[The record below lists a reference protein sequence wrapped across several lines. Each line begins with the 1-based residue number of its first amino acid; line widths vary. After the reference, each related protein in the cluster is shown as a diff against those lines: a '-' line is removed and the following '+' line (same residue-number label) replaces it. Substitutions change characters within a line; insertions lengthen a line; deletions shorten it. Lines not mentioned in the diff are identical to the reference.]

1 MVGSPK
7 VGGLPASVLV
17 LFALLLPV
25 SGVVLPA
32 VVGLPAAAVAAQ
44 SERGTLGLGGSPGL
58 PADAILPFRAG
69 VSDEVLFD
77 AMVQNL
83 GDRRAWLRIES
94 DGPVGVEVAL
104 ADAFVPAFEPG
115 EQRRV
120 ALVVRV
126 GPNLPVGDHAVRFS
140 LIPSATSGPTA
151 GGATYAPGLGGR
163 FVVRVGGAEARV
175 RVVSRD
181 LLEDAVMPGGKLAL
195 YALAPGSPPVLLERT
210 GADAL
215 ERTVVPG
222 VFRASFER
230 PALDP
235 AAPPVRTAV
244 EFLLQDGADET
255 VILGVVG
262 ISVFTL
268 DVDTAPDGRGGV
280 EHADVRIA
288 LRNRLEAVRRPL
300 TLELEVRRDG
310 DLVEV
315 LELSTL
321 LELPSGVTTT
331 SSRYR
336 PAGGFVPGEWAF
348 DVRLA
353 SGWIAVGP
361 DAPASFVV
369 ASRAVEGWVDG
380 WLRLVLPLAVLCVA
394 LVTFWWARNRA
405 EHSARQ
411 RAAPTS

>member
-1 MVGSPK
+1 
-7 VGGLPASVLV
+7 
-17 LFALLLPV
+17 
-25 SGVVLPA
+25 
-32 VVGLPAAAVAAQ
+32 
-44 SERGTLGLGGSPGL
+44 
-58 PADAILPFRAG
+58 
-69 VSDEVLFD
+69 
-77 AMVQNL
+77 
-83 GDRRAWLRIES
+83 
-94 DGPVGVEVAL
+94 
-104 ADAFVPAFEPG
+104 
-115 EQRRV
+115 
-120 ALVVRV
+120 
-126 GPNLPVGDHAVRFS
+126 
-140 LIPSATSGPTA
+140 
-151 GGATYAPGLGGR
+151 
-163 FVVRVGGAEARV
+163 VVRVGGAEARV
-175 RVVSRD
+175 RLVSRD

-195 YALAPGSPPVLLERT
+195 YALTPGSPPVLLERT

-222 VFRASFER
+222 LFRASFER

-255 VILGVVG
+255 VTLGVVG

-268 DVDTAPDGRGGV
+268 DVDAALDGRGGV
-280 EHADVRIA
+280 EYADVRIA
-288 LRNRLEAVRRPL
+288 LRNRLEPVRRPL

-321 LELPSGVTTT
+321 LGLPSGVTTT

-361 DAPASFVV
+361 DAPISF
-369 ASRAVEGWVDG
+369 AVTPHDADGSVDG
-380 WLRLVLPLAVLCVA
+380 WLRLMLPLAVLLVVLVA
-394 LVTFWWARNRA
+394 FRWARDPR
-405 EHSARQ
+405 RT
-411 RAAPTS
+411 R

>member
-1 MVGSPK
+1 MPRSPD
-7 VGGLPASVLV
+7 VGGPPARLLV
-17 LFALLLPV
+17 LIVLTLAAF
-25 SGVVLPA
+25 GVVLPA
-32 VVGLPAAAVAAQ
+32 LSGLPTATALAQ
-44 SERGTLGLGGSPGL
+44 SGGSTLGLGGSPGL

-69 VSDEVLFD
+69 VAGELLFE
-77 AMVQNL
+77 ATVQNL
-83 GDRRAWLRIES
+83 GERRAWLRVES

-104 ADAFVPAFEPG
+104 ADVFVPAFEPG

-120 ALVVRV
+120 GLVVRV

-140 LIPSATSGPTA
+140 LIPSATSGPVA

-175 RVVSRD
+175 RLVSRD
-181 LLEDAVMPGGKLAL
+181 LLEDDVMAGGQLEL
-195 YALAPGSPPVLLERT
+195 YALEPGSPPVLLERT
-210 GADAL
+210 GEDAL

-222 VFRASFER
+222 LFRASFER

-244 EFLLQDGADET
+244 EFMLQDGADET
-255 VILGVVG
+255 VVLGVVG

-268 DVDTAPDGRGGV
+268 DVETAPNADGGV

-310 DLVEV
+310 EIVEM

-353 SGWIAVGP
+353 SGWIAVAP
-361 DAPASFVV
+361 DAPVSFVV
-369 ASRAVEGWVDG
+369 SSGTEDG
-380 WLRLVLPLAVLCVA
+380 AADWWLRAALPLGVLLVVIVA
-394 LVTFWWARNRA
+394 LVLDRRRA
-405 EHSARQ
+405 VRIAQ
-411 RAAPTS
+411 RRSS